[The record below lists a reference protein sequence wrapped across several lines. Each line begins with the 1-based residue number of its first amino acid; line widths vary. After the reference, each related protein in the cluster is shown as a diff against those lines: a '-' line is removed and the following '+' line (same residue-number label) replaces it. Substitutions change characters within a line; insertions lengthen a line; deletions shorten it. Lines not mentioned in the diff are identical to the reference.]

1 MIKCVVF
8 DVDGTLIDT
17 GEAIISSLQ
26 KVLKEDLGQVYTA
39 DELGFAFGIPG
50 AVTLKRLGVNDI
62 EGSLEKWIKYLND
75 FSDSIKVFD
84 GIDNC
89 LREIKKLNIKTGIVT
104 SKTKEEFDSNFIPF
118 GFEGYFDYVVCA
130 DDTTKHKPHPE
141 PLLKLME
148 MSGYGPK
155 DLVYIGDTKYDKEC
169 AEGADVR
176 FGLALW
182 GAKSA
187 EGFDSSYIL
196 HNPKDILKFIENN

>member
-26 KVLKEDLGQVYTA
+26 KVLKEDLGQEFSG
-39 DELGFAFGIPG
+39 DELSFAFGIPG
-50 AVTLKRLGVNDI
+50 AVTLKKLGVNDI
-62 EGSLEKWIKYLND
+62 EDSLGKWIKYLND

-89 LREIKKLNIKTGIVT
+89 LRKIKELNIKTGIVT
-104 SKTKEEFDSNFIPF
+104 SKTKEEFESNFIPL
-118 GFEGYFDYVVCA
+118 GLADYFDYVVCA
-130 DDTTKHKPHPE
+130 DDTAKHKPHPE
-141 PLLKLME
+141 PILKLME
-148 MSGYGPK
+148 MSGDDPK

-169 AEGADVR
+169 AEGAGVK

-182 GAKSA
+182 GAKSS
-187 EGFDSSYIL
+187 EGFDSAYIL
-196 HNPKDILKFIENN
+196 HSPKDILEFITSK

>member
-26 KVLKEDLGQVYTA
+26 KVLEEDLGQAYPEDA
-39 DELGFAFGIPG
+39 LSFAFGIPG

-62 EGSLEKWIKYLND
+62 ESSLAKWIKYLDD
-75 FSDSIKVFD
+75 FSDSMKIFD

-89 LREIKKLNIKTGIVT
+89 LKRIKELNIKTGIVT
-104 SKTKEEFDSNFIPF
+104 SKTKEEFESNFIPF
-118 GFEGYFDYVVCA
+118 GLIDYFDYVVCA

-141 PLLKLME
+141 PILKLLNI
-148 MSGYGPK
+148 SGNNPE
-155 DLVYIGDTKYDKEC
+155 DIVYIGDTEYDKKC
-169 AEGADVR
+169 AEGAGVK

-182 GAKSA
+182 GAKSP
-187 EGFDSSYIL
+187 EGIDPTYLL
-196 HNPKDILKFIENN
+196 HSPEDIMDILASK